1 MPDLLIHSM
10 AEFRDIIL
18 PCLAVAEARNIVEV
32 GAEYGGMTHLLA
44 DHAAGMGGTLTSID
58 PMPKPEFVE
67 WAAANS
73 AVRHVAELSL
83 AAIPACE
90 DTDAW
95 IVDGDHNW
103 YTVYHETHA
112 IAGRARADGKPLLV
126 FFHDICWPSGR
137 RDMYYA
143 PDTIPAEYR
152 HPHSFDAGAFP
163 GHSDLFMGRGFRG
176 MGSFAWATHE
186 GGPRNGVLTGIE
198 DFLKDEAGAGRDYMF
213 AEVPA
218 VFGLGVLFATDAPWS
233 QAVAEIVLPYHDNAL
248 LRRLEENRLVNYLT
262 VIDAQDRAAEMM
274 AKAA

>member
-1 MPDLLIHSM
+1 MSDLLIHSM

-18 PCLAVAEARNIVEV
+18 PSLAAADARNIVEV

-44 DHAAGMGGTLTSID
+44 EHAAGMGGTLTSID
-58 PMPKPEFVE
+58 PEPKPEFVE
-67 WAAANS
+67 WAGANP

-83 AAIPACE
+83 AAIPACT

-112 IAGRARADGKPLLV
+112 IAERARADGKPLLV

-152 HPHSFDAGAFP
+152 HEHSFEAGAFP

-198 DFLKDEAGAGRDYMF
+198 DFLRDEAEAGRDYMF

-233 QAVAEIVLPYHDNAL
+233 QAVAEIVLPYHENAL

-262 VIDAQDRAAEMM
+262 VIDAQDRASGIAR
-274 AKAA
+274 AA